1 MDARL
6 GKCIALYMAFLHES
20 LEVGFPAQ
28 MAQLVVNP
36 RVRGLRRH
44 GRSNG
49 STTFHGRLGALPNVT
64 FAKGNGKGDAALYQE
79 MQETPGDIWKILS
92 QTRHSYIHSVPHL
105 IMRSTFA
112 PSLSRKEDNVAF
124 SGLLPLTSS

>member
-1 MDARL
+1 MDVRL
-6 GKCIALYMAFLHES
+6 GKCIALYMAFLHETQ
-20 LEVGFPAQ
+20 EAGFPAQ

-36 RVRGLRRH
+36 RVRGLQRR
-44 GRSNG
+44 GRRNG
-49 STTFHGRLGALPNVT
+49 STFHGRLGALPNVT
-64 FAKGNGKGDAALYQE
+64 YAKGSGKGDAALYRE
-79 MQETPGDIWKILS
+79 MKETPEDIWRILS
-92 QTRHSYIHSVPHL
+92 QTRLSSIHSAPHP

>member
-1 MDARL
+1 MDVRL
-6 GKCIALYMAFLHES
+6 GKCIALYMAFLHET
-20 LEVGFPAQ
+20 LEAGFPAQ

-36 RVRGLRRH
+36 RVRGLQIH

-49 STTFHGRLGALPNVT
+49 STTFHGRSGALPSVI
-64 FAKGNGKGDAALYQE
+64 FARGSGKGDAALYLE
-79 MQETPGDIWKILS
+79 MQETPGDVWKILS
-92 QTRHSYIHSVPHL
+92 QTRHSFIHSVPHL

-112 PSLSRKEDNVAF
+112 PSLSRKNDNVAF